1 MELIQIGKII
11 SLIVALLI
19 LLKLKTNISLALF
32 ILSIYSII
40 LFSLNI
46 ETALSFSLD
55 ILIDKTSIR
64 LYIIIL
70 SVLYITMI
78 QKQEK
83 MFDQLLSSL
92 RSILKNDKIVSM
104 TAPSIIGLLPM
115 PGGALVSAP
124 LVDKTTEKMAMSGE
138 FKTFLNYWFRHIWEF
153 VWPIYAGLLLFEA
166 MSGIPLKKII
176 LVQAPYT
183 ILNIISGIVIFSLY
197 MRKNNIPNLRLKNN
211 STIKRTAADF
221 LWGIWPVLIIIILF
235 FALSVPLYISLV
247 LTSVLLT
254 LIKKIHLKNIMKM
267 LFSPLMGKTMLLI
280 TSVLVFQ
287 RIIYLSNVFGST
299 ATGHIS
305 FSFLIFLCFLISFSI
320 GFLTG
325 VNTAYIAIAYPI
337 LLPLIQHLP
346 NFIDLS
352 IYIYVIGFSGILL
365 SPVHLCLVL
374 TNEYFNSSLLKVY
387 KYLFP
392 PVFLLMILSTLL
404 VVIT

>member
-11 SLIVALLI
+11 SLIIALLI
-19 LLKLKTNISLALF
+19 LLKLKTNISLALL

-46 ETALSFSLD
+46 ETALSSSLD

-92 RSILKNDKIVSM
+92 RAIFRNDKMVSM
-104 TAPSIIGLLPM
+104 IAPSIIGLLPM

-124 LVDKTTEKMAMSGE
+124 LVEKTTEKMAMSGE

-166 MSGIPLKKII
+166 MSGITLKKII
-176 LVQAPYT
+176 LAQAPYT
-183 ILNIISGIVIFSLY
+183 ILNIISGVVILSFY
-197 MRKNNIPNLRLKNN
+197 MKKNNIQNLRLTDNN
-211 STIKRTAADF
+211 TIKKTMADF
-221 LWGIWPVLIIIILF
+221 LWGIWPVLIIIVLF
-235 FALSVPLYISLV
+235 FALSVPLYISLI

-254 LIKKIHLKNIMKM
+254 LIKKIHLRNIMKM

-280 TSVLVFQ
+280 ASVLVFQ
-287 RIIYLSNVFGST
+287 RIIYLSNIFGSA

-325 VNTAYIAIAYPI
+325 VNTAYIAISYPI

-346 NFIDLS
+346 NFVDLS
-352 IYIYVIGFSGILL
+352 IYIYVIGFAGILL

-374 TNEYFNSSLLKVY
+374 TNEYFNSNLLKVY

-404 VVIT
+404 VVFA

>member
-11 SLIVALLI
+11 SLIIALLI
-19 LLKLKTNISLALF
+19 LLKLKTNISLALL

-46 ETALSFSLD
+46 ETALSSSLD
-55 ILIDKTSIR
+55 ILLDKTSIR

-92 RSILKNDKIVSM
+92 RAIFRNDKMVSM
-104 TAPSIIGLLPM
+104 IAPSIIGLLPM

-124 LVDKTTEKMAMSGE
+124 LVEKTTEKMAMSGE

-166 MSGIPLKKII
+166 MSGITLKKII
-176 LVQAPYT
+176 LAQTPYT
-183 ILNIISGIVIFSLY
+183 ILNIISGVVILSFY
-197 MRKNNIPNLRLKNN
+197 MKKNNIQNLRLTDNN
-211 STIKRTAADF
+211 TIKKTMADF
-221 LWGIWPVLIIIILF
+221 LWGIWPVLIIIVLF
-235 FALSVPLYISLV
+235 FALSVPLYISLI

-254 LIKKIHLKNIMKM
+254 LIKKIHLRNIMKM

-280 TSVLVFQ
+280 ASVLVFQ
-287 RIIYLSNVFGST
+287 RIIYLSNIFGSA

-325 VNTAYIAIAYPI
+325 VNTAYIAISYPI

-346 NFIDLS
+346 NFVDLS
-352 IYIYVIGFSGILL
+352 IYIYVIGFAGILL

-374 TNEYFNSSLLKVY
+374 TNEYFNSNLLKVY

-404 VVIT
+404 VVFA

>member
-40 LFSLNI
+40 LFSLKI
-46 ETALSFSLD
+46 ETALSSSLD

-92 RSILKNDKIVSM
+92 RSILRNDKIVSM

-211 STIKRTAADF
+211 DTIKRTAADF

-254 LIKKIHLKNIMKM
+254 LIKKIRLKNIMKM

-287 RIIYLSNVFGST
+287 RIIYLSNVFGS
-299 ATGHIS
+299 AASGQIS

>member
-1 MELIQIGKII
+1 
-11 SLIVALLI
+11 
-19 LLKLKTNISLALF
+19 
-32 ILSIYSII
+32 
-40 LFSLNI
+40 
-46 ETALSFSLD
+46 
-55 ILIDKTSIR
+55 
-64 LYIIIL
+64 L

-92 RSILKNDKIVSM
+92 RSILRNNKIVSM
-104 TAPSIIGLLPM
+104 AAPSIIGLLPM

-124 LVDKTTEKMAMSGE
+124 LVEKTTEKMAMSGE

-176 LVQAPYT
+176 LAQAPYT
-183 ILNIISGIVIFSLY
+183 ILNIISGVIILSLY
-197 MRKNNIPNLRLKNN
+197 MRKNNIPNLRLKNT

-254 LIKKIHLKNIMKM
+254 LIKKIRLKNIMKM

-287 RIIYLSNVFGST
+287 RIIYLSNVFGS
-299 ATGHIS
+299 AASGQIS

-325 VNTAYIAIAYPI
+325 VNTAYIAISYPI

-346 NFIDLS
+346 NFFDLS

-374 TNEYFNSSLLKVY
+374 TNEYFNSNLLKVY

>member
-1 MELIQIGKII
+1 MELIQIGKIF
-11 SLIVALLI
+11 SLFIILLV

-32 ILSIYSII
+32 ILSVYSII
-40 LFSLNI
+40 LFSLNL
-46 ETALSFSLD
+46 ETALFSSLD
-55 ILIDKTSIR
+55 ILIDKSSIR

-92 RSILKNDKIVSM
+92 RSIFRSNKMVSM
-104 TAPSIIGLLPM
+104 IAPSIIGLLPM

-124 LVDKTTEKMAMSGE
+124 LVEKTTEKMSMSGE

-166 MSGIPLKKII
+166 MSGITLKKII
-176 LVQAPYT
+176 LTQAPYT
-183 ILNIISGIVIFSLY
+183 ILNIISGVVILSLY
-197 MRKNNIPNLRLKNN
+197 MKKNNTPNLRLTDS
-211 STIKRTAADF
+211 STIKKTIADF

-235 FALSVPLYISLV
+235 FTLSVPLYISLI

-254 LIKKIHLKNIMKM
+254 LIKKIHLKNITKM
-267 LFSPLMGKTMLLI
+267 FFSPLMGKTMLLI

-287 RIIYLSNVFGST
+287 RIIYLSNIFGSA

-325 VNTAYIAIAYPI
+325 VNTAYIAISYPI

-346 NFIDLS
+346 NFVDLS

-374 TNEYFNSSLLKVY
+374 TNEYFSSNLLKVY

-392 PVFLLMILSTLL
+392 PVFLLMIFSTLL
-404 VVIT
+404 VVFA

>member
-11 SLIVALLI
+11 SLIITLLI
-19 LLKLKTNISLALF
+19 LLKLRINISLALLL
-32 ILSIYSII
+32 LSLYSIA
-40 LFSLNI
+40 LFSLSI
-46 ETALSFSLD
+46 ETALSSSID

-92 RSILKNDKIVSM
+92 RSIFRNDKSVSM
-104 TAPSIIGLLPM
+104 IAPSIIGLLPM

-124 LVDKTTEKMAMSGE
+124 LVEKSTNKMAMSGE

-176 LVQAPYT
+176 ITQAPYT

-197 MRKNNIPNLRLKNN
+197 MKRNDISNFHLADN
-211 STIKRTAADF
+211 SSIKKTVKDF
-221 LWGIWPVLIIIILF
+221 LWGIWPILIIIVLF
-235 FALSVPLYISLV
+235 FVFSIPLYISLI
-247 LTSVLLT
+247 LTAVLLT
-254 LIKKIHLKNIMKM
+254 LIKKIHIKNIVQMM
-267 LFSPLMGKTMLLI
+267 ISPIMWKTMLLMA
-280 TSVLVFQ
+280 SVLVFQ
-287 RIIYLSNVFGST
+287 RIIYQSNIFGS
-299 ATGHIS
+299 AASGNIS

-325 VNTAYIAIAYPI
+325 VNTAYIAISYPI

-346 NFIDLS
+346 NFVDLS
-352 IYIYVIGFSGILL
+352 IYIYVIGFAGILL

-374 TNEYFNSSLLKVY
+374 TNEYFNSNLFKVY
-387 KYLFP
+387 KYLLP
-392 PVFLLMILSTLL
+392 PVILLMILATFI
-404 VVIT
+404 VVQT

>member
-1 MELIQIGKII
+1 MELIQIGKIV
-11 SLIVALLI
+11 SLIIALLI

-32 ILSIYSII
+32 ILSVYSII

-46 ETALSFSLD
+46 ETALSSSFD
-55 ILIDKTSIR
+55 ILIDKTSVR

-92 RSILKNDKIVSM
+92 RSILRNDKIVSM

-124 LVDKTTEKMAMSGE
+124 LVEKTTEKMAMSGE

-176 LVQAPYT
+176 VAQAPYT
-183 ILNIISGIVIFSLY
+183 ILNIITGIVILSLY
-197 MRKNNIPNLRLKNN
+197 MKKNEIPNLRLTDNN
-211 STIKRTAADF
+211 TIKKTIADF

-235 FALSVPLYISLV
+235 FALSVPLYVSLV

-280 TSVLVFQ
+280 ASVLVFQ
-287 RIIYLSNVFGST
+287 RIIYLSNVFGSA
-299 ATGHIS
+299 ATGNIS

-325 VNTAYIAIAYPI
+325 VNTAYIAISYPI

-346 NFIDLS
+346 NFFDLS
-352 IYIYVIGFSGILL
+352 IYIYVIGFAGILL

-374 TNEYFNSSLLKVY
+374 TNEYFNSNLLKVY

>member
-1 MELIQIGKII
+1 MELLQIGKII

-32 ILSIYSII
+32 ILSVYSII

-46 ETALSFSLD
+46 ETALSSSLD

-92 RSILKNDKIVSM
+92 RSILRNDKIVSM
-104 TAPSIIGLLPM
+104 IAPSIIGLLPM

-183 ILNIISGIVIFSLY
+183 ILNIISGIVILSLY

-254 LIKKIHLKNIMKM
+254 LIKKIHVKNIMKM

-287 RIIYLSNVFGST
+287 RIIYLSNIFGSA

-374 TNEYFNSSLLKVY
+374 TNEYFNSNLLKVY

-392 PVFLLMILSTLL
+392 PVFILMILSTLL